1 MSSGMTRAWVI
12 AAVLGASAP
21 AFADIPATT
30 VGNGNLVSADHPITI
45 TTPGDR
51 SAENLELVGGMAGL
65 GLIVTG
71 LGVFYHLDSRSTSN
85 TVNAEAPTSLPW
97 TDADQA
103 QYDHAHSLAVRA
115 GVCYGIGG
123 AILIGA
129 LITWIATAPAD
140 QHTVIQPHVTP
151 TVAPTPGG
159 AMLGGSWSF

>member
-1 MSSGMTRAWVI
+1 M
-12 AAVLGASAP
+12 AAVLGASPPIHAETP
-21 AFADIPATT
+21 ASV
-30 VGNGNLVSADHPITI
+30 VGNPNVVGADHPIVV

-51 SAENLELVGGMAGL
+51 SSRDIQLVAGIAGV
-65 GLIVTG
+65 GLVLTG

-123 AILIGA
+123 AVLVGA
-129 LITWIATAPAD
+129 LVMWFVTAPD
-140 QHTVIQPHVTP
+140 EQRVVIQPRVTP
-151 TVAPTPGG
+151 TVAPAPGG
-159 AMLGGSWSF
+159 AVLGGAWRF